1 MGIEGGESREGEK
14 GREVAKIK
22 GEKERR
28 EKEERP
34 IRDRNGGKRLA
45 PGRSSEKENLVSG
58 QKVIRIRPSCP
69 ADTIPIW
76 CRFFGIFFSAVLVF
90 FCY

>member
-14 GREVAKIK
+14 GTRVAKIK
-22 GEKERR
+22 WEKERW

-45 PGRSSEKENLVSG
+45 RGRSRRASTK
-58 QKVIRIRPSCP
+58 
-69 ADTIPIW
+69 
-76 CRFFGIFFSAVLVF
+76 FG
-90 FCY
+90 